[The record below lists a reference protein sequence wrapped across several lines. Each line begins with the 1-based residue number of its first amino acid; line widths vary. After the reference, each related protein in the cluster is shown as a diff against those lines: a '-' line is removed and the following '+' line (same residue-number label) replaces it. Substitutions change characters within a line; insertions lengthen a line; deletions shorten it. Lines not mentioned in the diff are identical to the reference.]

1 MMAIHRNSLR
11 SNLMVQLGEQHRR
24 QCNFSGREEK
34 DGGNVDGHTDEV
46 LCIIIITTRGK
57 MRIWTDHDPHILYD
71 LQFIQKV
78 VVGLIIL
85 LLVVYTFY
93 RLLHVWLH
101 TLNFSEVKGLG
112 G

>member
-1 MMAIHRNSLR
+1 MIHTVY
-11 SNLMVQLGEQHRR
+11 NLQL
-24 QCNFSGREEK
+24 
-34 DGGNVDGHTDEV
+34 
-46 LCIIIITTRGK
+46 
-57 MRIWTDHDPHILYD
+57 
-71 LQFIQKV
+71 IQKV